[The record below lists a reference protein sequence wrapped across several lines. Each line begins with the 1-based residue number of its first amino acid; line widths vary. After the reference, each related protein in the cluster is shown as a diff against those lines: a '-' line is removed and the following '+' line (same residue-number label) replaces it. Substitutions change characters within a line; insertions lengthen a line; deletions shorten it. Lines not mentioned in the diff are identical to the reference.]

1 MPDPGKAQD
10 FVKKFNQVLGDDEK
24 LRSQLEL
31 LISPTCSCKQADVC
45 VVSKLYS
52 YICYSNLLIEIYIS
66 LKPALRSLFYLYEF
80 TNIVSSELSRS
91 ISLINLVLL
100 SLFSQIPGKTLEN

>member
-1 MPDPGKAQD
+1 MFNYIENLPDPGKAQD

-45 VVSKLYS
+45 VVRKWKSKLFN
-52 YICYSNLLIEIYIS
+52 ICASNGY
-66 LKPALRSLFYLYEF
+66 
-80 TNIVSSELSRS
+80 
-91 ISLINLVLL
+91 
-100 SLFSQIPGKTLEN
+100 

>member
-1 MPDPGKAQD
+1 VVFLLYFNFIENLPDPGKAQD

-45 VVSKLYS
+45 VVSKLYV
-52 YICYSNLLIEIYIS
+52 Y
-66 LKPALRSLFYLYEF
+66 
-80 TNIVSSELSRS
+80 
-91 ISLINLVLL
+91 
-100 SLFSQIPGKTLEN
+100 LFSHSSFIQMFFKVFLHTVNLTKL